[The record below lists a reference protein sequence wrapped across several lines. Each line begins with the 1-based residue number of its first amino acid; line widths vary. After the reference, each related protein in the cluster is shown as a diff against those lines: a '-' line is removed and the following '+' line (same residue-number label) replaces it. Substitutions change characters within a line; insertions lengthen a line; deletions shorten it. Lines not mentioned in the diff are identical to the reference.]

1 VTTEVYADFLKV
13 LSPFAPHIT
22 EELWHEV
29 LGNTTSILTEK
40 FPVADP
46 SKLEFDDV
54 TIAVQ
59 INGKLR
65 GEFTISKDATKEDLE
80 INAREIMTSRLVGKT
95 IARVIVVPK
104 KLVNFVVAE

>member
-1 VTTEVYADFLKV
+1 
-13 LSPFAPHIT
+13 
-22 EELWHEV
+22 V
-29 LGNTTSILTEK
+29 LGKETSILTEK
-40 FPVADP
+40 FPEPDP

-54 TIAVQ
+54 TIAIQ

-80 INAREIMTSRLVGKT
+80 INAREVMTSRLVGKT
-95 IARVIVVPK
+95 ITRVIVVPK